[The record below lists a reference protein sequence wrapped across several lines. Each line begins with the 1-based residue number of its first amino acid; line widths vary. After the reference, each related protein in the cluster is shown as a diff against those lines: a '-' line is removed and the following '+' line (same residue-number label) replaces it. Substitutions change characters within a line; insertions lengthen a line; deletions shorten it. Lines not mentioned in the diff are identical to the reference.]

1 MAEVIEEWEKDTY
14 MNHKKKFLIIKE
26 AELMETQ
33 RMEAARNRRRREAER
48 RYANFRTAKGQLG
61 WANSKL

>member
-1 MAEVIEEWEKDTY
+1 MIEEWEKEQLKD
-14 MNHKKKFLIIKE
+14 HKKKFLIIKE

-48 RYANFRTAKGQLG
+48 RYANFRTAKGQLS
-61 WANSKL
+61 WANQKM